1 MRWNVAERDR
11 DLAYQIAPNRV
22 KLNQKIIKPRNK
34 CSGNNGLSSG
44 PTHCAS
50 VTCASRTMAEPAAR
64 VLASRQ
70 VGGNEL
76 VTGTALIQQT
86 L

>member
-1 MRWNVAERDR
+1 MRWNVAGRDR

-22 KLNQKIIKPRNK
+22 KFNQKILYTPATNAWE
-34 CSGNNGLSSG
+34 
-44 PTHCAS
+44 T
-50 VTCASRTMAEPAAR
+50 TSRRLEI
-64 VLASRQ
+64 LAPRQ